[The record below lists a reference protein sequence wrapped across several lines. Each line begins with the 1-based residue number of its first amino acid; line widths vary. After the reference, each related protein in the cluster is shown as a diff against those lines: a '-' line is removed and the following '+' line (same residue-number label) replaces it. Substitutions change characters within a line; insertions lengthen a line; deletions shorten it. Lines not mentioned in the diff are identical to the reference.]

1 MNLLR
6 AALITVVGTCA
17 ATAGLLACSSATNN
31 ATGPGAGDGGGGG
44 NDGQVSNADGA
55 MPGVDGAPGGGDGS
69 VGTGQG
75 SGVILVTQLVTAS
88 ATQVSVVAAFYPT
101 EVLPAGCTRTM
112 VAGCV
117 ATSCPDIMGVL
128 HSSLNA
134 GTITVTGTGPASP
147 ATLTFGPI
155 GGDAGIDGYQGLKA
169 QSKFYNDGAM
179 LSASGAGGPDLPAFA
194 TQTLV
199 APTDIVLTAPAC
211 ANVVCANF
219 ARSTDATLTW
229 TGGGAGKVGVTYI
242 TDTDNGSKTLSCS
255 FDAAA
260 GTGTVPSAA
269 LMMLDVG
276 TAPGF
281 YGVEYITPSNSKTFM
296 AGTLPTLFE
305 AQGSLVEGSFT
316 TTD

>member
-1 MNLLR
+1 M
-6 AALITVVGTCA
+6 AVVGTCV
-17 ATAGLLACSSATNN
+17 ATAGLLACSSAASNG
-31 ATGPGAGDGGGGG
+31 TGPGADGGGG

-55 MPGVDGAPGGGDGS
+55 MPGVDGSPGGGDGS
-69 VGTGQG
+69 VATGQG
-75 SGVILVTQLVTAS
+75 SGLILVTQLVTAS
-88 ATQVSVVAAFYPT
+88 AAQSGVTAGFNSTAVV
-101 EVLPAGCTRTM
+101 PAGCTKTM
-112 VAGCV
+112 VAGCF
-117 ATSCPDIMGVL
+117 ATSCPVVMGIL
-128 HSSLNA
+128 RSSLNA
-134 GTITVTGTGPASP
+134 GTITVTGTGPSSP
-147 ATLTFGPI
+147 ATLTFGPF
-155 GGDAGIDGYQGLKA
+155 GGDAGINGYKGVDA
-169 QSKFYNDGAM
+169 PSKFYNDGDT

-194 TQTLV
+194 AQTLV

-229 TGGGAGKVGVTYI
+229 TGGGAGNVGVTYI

-255 FDAAA
+255 FAAAA

-281 YGVEYITPSNSKTFM
+281 TGVEVISPNNSKTFM
-296 AGTLPTLFE
+296 VGTLPTLFE
-305 AQGSLVEGSFT
+305 AQGSGIEGSFT